1 MGFLSGGIVFASIC
15 ARSISGRKS
24 HLMQIKVFAIPLSYH
39 IFERRGS
46 RPQSDSWAPAFLP
59 RTLLPIVRAVS
70 CLLCVG
76 RILYWRR
83 RDAFL
88 LRRLFFFQ
96 PAVRPGPSHS
106 NGPDQ
111 RAVRHLAS
119 PIWTLAPAALES
131 SP

>member
-1 MGFLSGGIVFASIC
+1 
-15 ARSISGRKS
+15 
-24 HLMQIKVFAIPLSYH
+24 MQIKVFAIPLSYH

-46 RPQSDSWAPAFLP
+46 RPQSDSWASAFLP

-96 PAVRPGPSHS
+96 IARISAPLGIWQHPSGHW
-106 NGPDQ
+106 PW
-111 RAVRHLAS
+111 RR
-119 PIWTLAPAALES
+119 
-131 SP
+131 